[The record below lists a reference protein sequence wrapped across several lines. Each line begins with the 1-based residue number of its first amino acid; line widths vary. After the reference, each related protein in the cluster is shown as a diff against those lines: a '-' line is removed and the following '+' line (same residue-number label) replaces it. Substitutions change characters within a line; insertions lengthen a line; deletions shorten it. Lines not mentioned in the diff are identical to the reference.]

1 MSTSQIIS
9 SARPVRLVLMALMAL
24 SLSACAETQFL
35 AAKWKDYKGPS
46 GQQGYFKVGK
56 PYTVDGRTYRPS
68 ESYSLDETGVASW
81 YGPGF
86 HASKTA
92 NGERFSQ
99 DELTAAH
106 RTLQLPALVR
116 VTNLENGRSLVV
128 RVNDRGP
135 FSRGRIIDVSKKAA
149 DLLGFKNKGT
159 ARVRLQVLAEESRQ
173 MADAARRGE
182 DTRGRE
188 LALNN
193 LPPEQQLAYG
203 NPSSFT
209 GPSSSS
215 VPITMTDAPTSVAMT
230 AGEQGVAPDIMA
242 AGYTEPQVISAPLPS
257 SNTVYTPSGVQG
269 RVASSGAFYPDPV
282 VKQFP
287 VTPNALYV
295 QTGSFSNP
303 ENANRVVTSLHGL
316 GPVRVKSVL
325 VGNTTFYRVQ
335 VGPVQDVAVADRLL
349 SQTINRGYPDARIM
363 VDDNL

>member
-1 MSTSQIIS
+1 MIFTSQIIS
-9 SARPVRLVLMALMAL
+9 SARPVRVVLMALMAL

-86 HASKTA
+86 HASRTA
-92 NGERFSQ
+92 NGEKFSQ

-193 LPPEQQLAYG
+193 LPPGQKLAYG
-203 NPSSFT
+203 NQASFPGTESSA
-209 GPSSSS
+209 S
-215 VPITMTDAPTSVAMT
+215 MTDALATGGPVIEPGTS
-230 AGEQGVAPDIMA
+230 PDIMA

-316 GPVRVKSVL
+316 GPVRIKNVVVNGS
-325 VGNTTFYRVQ
+325 TFYRVQ

>member
-1 MSTSQIIS
+1 MIFTSQIIS

-86 HASKTA
+86 HASRTA
-92 NGERFSQ
+92 NGEKFSQ

-193 LPPEQQLAYG
+193 LPPGQQLAYG
-203 NPSSFT
+203 NQASFP
-209 GPSSSS
+209 GAESSSS
-215 VPITMTDAPTSVAMT
+215 MTDALANRGPVIEPGTS
-230 AGEQGVAPDIMA
+230 PDIMA

-257 SNTVYTPSGVQG
+257 GNTVYTPSGIQG

-287 VTPNALYV
+287 VTPSALYV

-316 GPVRVKSVL
+316 GPVRVKNV
-325 VGNTTFYRVQ
+325 VVNGATFYRVQ